1 MIVRH
6 GETEWSRSGRHTGRS
21 DIALDAVGRE
31 RARTLR
37 TLLARWQF
45 AAVYT
50 SPLLR
55 ARETCELAG
64 FGNRAGILPDLVE
77 WDYGAYEGRTT
88 PEIREQRP
96 GWVLWR
102 DGVPGGETLDEV
114 SARADRVVALVDEV
128 EGDVLLVSHGHVLR
142 VLTARWLQLPAVAG
156 QRFFLATGAPSELGY
171 EHDWS
176 VMRTWNIDGA
186 S

>member
-6 GETEWSRSGRHTGRS
+6 GETEWSRSGQHTGRS
-21 DIALDAVGRE
+21 DIPLDDAG
-31 RARTLR
+31 RARAR
-37 TLLARWQF
+37 RLAGVLAQWHF
-45 AAVYT
+45 TAVYT
-50 SPLLR
+50 SPLSR
-55 ARETCELAG
+55 ARETCALAG
-64 FGNRAGILPDLVE
+64 FGAAQVVSDLLE
-77 WDYGAYEGRTT
+77 WDYGAYEGLTT
-88 PEIREQRP
+88 PQIREQHP

-102 DGVPGGETLDEV
+102 DGVPGGETLEDV
-114 SARADRVVALVDEV
+114 AARADRVVALTDEV

-142 VLTARWLQLPAVAG
+142 VLTARWLQMPPAAG

-176 VMRTWNIDGA
+176 VMRRWNIDGV